1 MISISDLMQISHPG
15 HKHYVSSYNLH
26 DTDLPLFLDY
36 CVNVVDRFNHY
47 SMMNFQRGL
56 DNIDC
61 IFKIVDL
68 MKSLQ
73 DTDEPQDVFEI
84 REKLMKEMSNF
95 EFLCDSMARCFV
107 SPSFVKEFYEGLSN
121 RLKNE
126 ISVYAGVEV

>member
-15 HKHYVSSYNLH
+15 HRHYVSSYNLH

-47 SMMNFQRGL
+47 SMMNFKRGL
-56 DNIDC
+56 DNTEC
-61 IFKIVDL
+61 IFKI
-68 MKSLQ
+68 LQ
-73 DTDEPQDVFEI
+73 DTDEPRDVFEI
-84 REKLMKEMSNF
+84 REKLMKELSNF

-107 SPSFVKEFYEGLSN
+107 SPSFVKEFYEGLSS

-126 ISVYAGVEV
+126 ISVYAGVEA